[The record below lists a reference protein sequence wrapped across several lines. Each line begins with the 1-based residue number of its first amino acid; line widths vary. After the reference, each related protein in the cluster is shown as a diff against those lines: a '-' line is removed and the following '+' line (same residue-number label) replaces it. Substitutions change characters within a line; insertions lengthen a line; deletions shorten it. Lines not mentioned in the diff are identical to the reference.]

1 MPNDVSDSQIDPTL
15 DPNESEV
22 IQAVKQY
29 MQMLESGDAPLIDQ
43 FVAQYPHISEPLQIA
58 LEGLAMVHH
67 GGDAPLEPNAS
78 PQVHQTMGLP
88 SGFQPSDKE
97 FAGKP
102 IGDFQIVSEIGRG
115 GMGVVYEAIQLSL
128 NRRVALKVLPFASGL
143 DKVRLQRFRNE
154 AHAAAQLHHTNIV
167 PVYAVGSERGV
178 HYYAMQLIDG
188 STLAE
193 LIERMRS
200 ARKNSLSENPA
211 VAKPKT
217 DSIEEDHKAKSLNS
231 RSNTRAGNPSIKQL
245 DETFRAASSTMIR
258 SNSSNSRYIESMVE
272 MTVQAAQALQHAHQ
286 YGVIHRDIKPAN
298 LLIDQTGKIW
308 VTDFGL
314 AQIQHADTQLTRS
327 GDHIGTLRYMSPE
340 QAIGD
345 RDVMDHRSDIYSL
358 GVTLYELLT
367 LEPAIRGEN
376 YREMLNHVAEQ
387 EPIAPRLVNASIPQD
402 LDTIIRKA
410 ISKEPSQRYTSA
422 QALADDLQRWLDNKP
437 ISAKPPTAWQRVAKW
452 RKRNSMLVNMAA
464 VLMAL
469 MSVGLL
475 ATTLIVLRQQSET
488 QQALDREIEQR
499 NQAQQNFQQARAAV
513 DTFSQLSESELAFR
527 PEVQTLRKKILET
540 SLEFYRSFLAQRH
553 DDSAVSQE
561 LQTVSEKVE
570 RILGDLK
577 LIQESGLLSMLSD
590 SRVLNDLKIDEASRM
605 ELREV
610 IADYQNQ
617 QNSQLDFGDLQYAAS
632 NESSIERMQQF
643 VSAMKTRLSEPQL
656 NRLQQIAWQLE
667 IPFTFLSDEMIE
679 RLKLTP
685 AQRQSISRIIAEHRP
700 GPEMFRQG
708 RGGGP
713 GGPGGGGPGGILQ
726 GGGGMAGGGVGGGRD
741 GGPGTNNRVP
751 LANNRDP
758 RFGEDQD
765 HKQPPDRFGE
775 RRPNEFGPDRGQPDR
790 GQGDRGQGDRGHGFG
805 EFKGGPMG
813 KDDFKGHRDPRMQ
826 LVKQQTVDH
835 ILKDALNESQRLV
848 WEQLIGPAFQ
858 AIP

>member
-1 MPNDVSDSQIDPTL
+1 MPNDVSDSQTDPTL
-15 DPNESEV
+15 DPNEIEV

-29 MQMLESGDAPLIDQ
+29 MQLLDSGNAPLIEQ
-43 FVAQYPHISEPLQIA
+43 FVAQYPHITSPLQIA

-67 GGDAPLEPNAS
+67 GGDAPLIRNPN
-78 PQVHQTMGLP
+78 PEVHQTMGLP
-88 SGFQPSDKE
+88 NGFQPTDKE
-97 FAGKP
+97 FTGKP

-200 ARKNSLSENPA
+200 ARKSSTSEHQA
-211 VAKPKT
+211 LAQSKT
-217 DSIEEDHKAKSLNS
+217 DSAADSKAKSQAGKS
-231 RSNTRAGNPSIKQL
+231 HAGKSSVRAGNPSIKEL

-286 YGVIHRDIKPAN
+286 YGVIHRDIKPGN

-387 EPIAPRLVNASIPQD
+387 EPIAPRLVNSSIPQD

-422 QALADDLQRWLDNKP
+422 QALADDLQSWLDNKP
-437 ISAKPPTAWQRVAKW
+437 ISAKPPTAWQRIAKW
-452 RKRNSMLVNMAA
+452 RKRNSMLVNMGA

-488 QQALDREIEQR
+488 QAALTREIEQR

-561 LQTVSEKVE
+561 LQTVSAKVE

-577 LIQESGLLSMLSD
+577 LIQESGLLLMLAD
-590 SRVLNDLKIDEASRM
+590 SRVLNDLKVDETTAM
-605 ELREV
+605 ELREA
-610 IADYQNQ
+610 ITDYQSQ
-617 QNSQLDFGDLQYAAS
+617 QNQQLDFGELQYAAS

-643 VSAMKTRLSEPQL
+643 VDAMKTRLSESQL
-656 NRLQQIAWQLE
+656 RRLQQIAWQLE

-679 RLKLTP
+679 LLKLSP

-713 GGPGGGGPGGILQ
+713 GGGGPGGGGGQGGGGPG
-726 GGGGMAGGGVGGGRD
+726 A
-741 GGPGTNNRVP
+741 NNRGP
-751 LANNRDP
+751 LANNREP
-758 RFGEDQD
+758 RFGEDPNHQ
-765 HKQPPDRFGE
+765 QPPDRFGE
-775 RRPNEFGPDRGQPDR
+775 RRPNEFGGPERGQP
-790 GQGDRGQGDRGHGFG
+790 DRGHGFG
-805 EFKGGPMG
+805 EFKGPPMG
-813 KDDFKGHRDPRMQ
+813 KDDMKSHRDPRIQ
-826 LVKQQTVDH
+826 LVKQQTVEH
-835 ILKDALNESQRLV
+835 ILRDALNESQRVV
-848 WEQLIGPAFQ
+848 WLQLIGPTFQ
-858 AIP
+858 SIP

>member
-1 MPNDVSDSQIDPTL
+1 MPKDLSDSLIDPTL
-15 DPNESEV
+15 DPNEDEV

-29 MQMLESGDAPLIDQ
+29 MQLLESGSAPLIDQ
-43 FVAQYPHISEPLQIA
+43 FVARYPHISGPLQIA

-67 GGDAPLEPNAS
+67 GGDGPSMPSPLMPSLNPEVNL
-78 PQVHQTMGLP
+78 TMGLP
-88 SGFQPSDKE
+88 SGFQPTDKE
-97 FAGKP
+97 FTGKP

-167 PVYAVGSERGV
+167 PVYAVGSERGM

-188 STLAE
+188 STMAE

-200 ARKNSLSENPA
+200 ARKNSANEHSGS
-211 VAKPKT
+211 AKRKT
-217 DSIEEDHKAKSLNS
+217 DSAADSRANSPASKSS
-231 RSNTRAGNPSIKQL
+231 ARAGNPSIKEL

-258 SNSSNSRYIESMVE
+258 SNSSNNRYIESMVE
-272 MTVQAAQALQHAHQ
+272 MTVQAAEALQHAHQ
-286 YGVIHRDIKPAN
+286 YGVIHRDIKPGN

-314 AQIQHADTQLTRS
+314 AQIQHADAQLTRS

-387 EPIAPRLVNASIPQD
+387 EPIAPRLINASIPQD

-422 QALADDLQRWLDNKP
+422 QAFADDLQRWLDNKP
-437 ISAKPPTAWQRVAKW
+437 ISAKPPTAWQRLAKW

-469 MSVGLL
+469 MSVALL

-488 QQALDREIEQR
+488 QAALTREINQR

-540 SLEFYRSFLAQRH
+540 SLEFYRSFLAQH
-553 DDSAVSQE
+553 QDDLAISQE

-570 RILGDLK
+570 RILEDLK
-577 LIQESGLLSMLSD
+577 LIQESGLLLMLSD
-590 SRVLNDLKIDEASRM
+590 SRVVNDLKLDEATGT

-610 IADYQNQ
+610 IANYQNQ
-617 QNSQLDFGDLQYAAS
+617 QNQQLDFGDLQYAAAS
-632 NESSIERMQQF
+632 SESSIERMQQF
-643 VSAMKTRLSEPQL
+643 VSTMKTRLSESQL
-656 NRLQQIAWQLE
+656 KRLQQIAWQLD
-667 IPFTFLSDEMIE
+667 IPFTFLSDEMVE
-679 RLKLTP
+679 LLKITP
-685 AQRQSISRIIAEHRP
+685 TQRQSISRIIAEHRP

-713 GGPGGGGPGGILQ
+713 GGPGPGGGPGGARWRTRTTDREVARWRTGSSQPRTI
-726 GGGGMAGGGVGGGRD
+726 GG
-741 GGPGTNNRVP
+741 
-751 LANNRDP
+751 
-758 RFGEDQD
+758 
-765 HKQPPDRFGE
+765 
-775 RRPNEFGPDRGQPDR
+775 
-790 GQGDRGQGDRGHGFG
+790 
-805 EFKGGPMG
+805 
-813 KDDFKGHRDPRMQ
+813 
-826 LVKQQTVDH
+826 
-835 ILKDALNESQRLV
+835 
-848 WEQLIGPAFQ
+848 
-858 AIP
+858 

>member
-1 MPNDVSDSQIDPTL
+1 MPNEVSDSQIDPSL
-15 DPNESEV
+15 DPNENEV

-29 MQMLESGDAPLIDQ
+29 MQLLESGNAPLIDQ
-43 FVAQYPHISEPLQIA
+43 FVAQYPHISGQLQIA

-67 GGDAPLEPNAS
+67 GGDGPLMSSPLIPNAS
-78 PQVHQTMGLP
+78 PAANQTMGLP
-88 SGFQPSDKE
+88 NGFQPTDKE
-97 FAGKP
+97 FTGKP

-154 AHAAAQLHHTNIV
+154 AHAAAQLHHSNIV

-200 ARKNSLSENPA
+200 ARKNSSSENPA
-211 VAKPKT
+211 GAKPKT

-231 RSNTRAGNPSIKQL
+231 KNNTRAGNPSIKQL

-286 YGVIHRDIKPAN
+286 YGVIHRDIKPGN

-387 EPIAPRLVNASIPQD
+387 EPVAPRLVNASIPQD

-410 ISKEPSQRYTSA
+410 ISKEPSQRYTTA
-422 QALADDLQRWLDNKP
+422 QTLADDLQRWLDNKP
-437 ISAKPPTAWQRVAKW
+437 ISAKPPTAWQRIAKW

-553 DDSAVSQE
+553 DDSVVSQE

-577 LIQESGLLSMLSD
+577 LIQESGLLLMLSD
-590 SRVLNDLKIDEASRM
+590 SRVLNDLKIDEASAT

-632 NESSIERMQQF
+632 SESSIERMHQF
-643 VSAMKTRLSEPQL
+643 VSATKTRLSESQL

-667 IPFTFLSDEMIE
+667 IPFTFLSDEMVE
-679 RLKLTP
+679 LLKLTP
-685 AQRQSISRIIAEHRP
+685 VQRQSIGRIIAEHRP

-713 GGPGGGGPGGILQ
+713 GGPAGIGQ
-726 GGGGMAGGGVGGGRD
+726 GGGRD
-741 GGPGTNNRVP
+741 GGPGANNRGP
-751 LANNRDP
+751 SANNRDP
-758 RFGEDQD
+758 RFGEDQN
-765 HKQPPDRFGE
+765 HQQPPDRFGE
-775 RRPNEFGPDRGQPDR
+775 RRPNEFGGPERGQPERGQPDR
-790 GQGDRGQGDRGHGFG
+790 SHGFG
-805 EFKGGPMG
+805 DFRGGPMG
-813 KDDFKGHRDPRMQ
+813 KDDMKGHRDPRMQ
-826 LVKQQTVDH
+826 IVKQQTVDH